1 MTIHTETVIDEA
13 AAQRIAEINAKRDR
27 DKNPHRRLWMNLLSV
42 ILLGMGAWYL
52 FDWVRTGLSL
62 EEGSPTLG
70 VILLLMGLTLLYYA
84 NSDPVKLNLVRI
96 RKSLG
101 TRWYYDFGEDG
112 ITSLYD
118 GEEQLFPWDF
128 ALNWWEEQ
136 DYFCVDVS
144 GSPIVV
150 PKKQFNMKQRAA
162 LRELLD
168 KNVRIRSD
176 DEVRRELR
184 EKKRQERTEER
195 EQKRR
200 ERAAKK

>member
-13 AAQRIAEINAKRDR
+13 VAQRIAEINAKRDQDR
-27 DKNPHRRLWMNLLSV
+27 NPHRRLWMNLLSV
-42 ILLGMGAWYL
+42 VLLGMGVWYL
-52 FDWVRTGLSL
+52 VDWAGTGFSL

-84 NSDPVKLNLVRI
+84 NTNQVKLNLVRI
-96 RKSLG
+96 RKSMG
-101 TRWYYDFGEDG
+101 THWYYDFAEDG

-118 GEEQLFPWDF
+118 GESQLFPWDF

-144 GSPIVV
+144 GSPVVV

-168 KNVRIRSD
+168 KNVRIRTD
-176 DEVRRELR
+176 DEVRAELR
-184 EKKRQERTEER
+184 EKKRQERAA
-195 EQKRR
+195 RR
-200 ERAAKK
+200 AEKARK